1 MGKMSKKTRLI
12 LAIAI
17 AVLVPL
23 SFFIIAEMKGKGEI
37 PMPGYFVSE
46 KIVSRTV
53 DGQTQQDTIF
63 HRTSDL
69 TLINQFG
76 DTVGLNRD
84 LERKILVVNF
94 IYTTC
99 PSVCPKLTANM
110 KMLQKAFRKDP
121 KKEVSMNNEVHLVS
135 ITVDPT
141 RDSFPQLRKYAE
153 RFRVNHDHWW
163 FLTGDR
169 QAIYSFARNELHVSV
184 QPEEG
189 GTEDFLHS
197 QKIVVIDQDRY
208 IRGYYDGLDSISL
221 GKCAYD
227 ISLLSMEKKR
237 NKKKK

>member
-46 KIVSRTV
+46 KIISRTV
-53 DGQTQQDTIF
+53 DGKLEQDTIF

-69 TLINQFG
+69 KLTNQFG
-76 DTVGLNRD
+76 ETVGLNSD
-84 LERKILVVNF
+84 LQGKILVVSF
-94 IYTTC
+94 IYTAC

-121 KKEVSMNNEVHLVS
+121 KKEVSMNNEVHLIS
-135 ITVDPT
+135 ITVDPM
-141 RDSFPQLRKYAE
+141 RDSFQQMRRYAD
-153 RFRVNHDHWW
+153 RFQINHDHWW

-169 QAIYSFARNELHVSV
+169 QAIYDFARNELRVSV

-189 GTEDFLHS
+189 GAEDFLHT
-197 QKIVVIDQDRY
+197 QKIVIIDQDRY
-208 IRGYYDGLDSISL
+208 IRGYYDGLDSLAL

-237 NKKKK
+237 SKKKK